1 MVAHFPPGHHPA
13 CIPGVKRIGTPE
25 DIAAVTEFLLSQGA
39 SFITGTDILVDGGT
53 VAGVT
58 FR

>member
-1 MVAHFPPGHHPA
+1 
-13 CIPGVKRIGTPE
+13 VKRIGTPE